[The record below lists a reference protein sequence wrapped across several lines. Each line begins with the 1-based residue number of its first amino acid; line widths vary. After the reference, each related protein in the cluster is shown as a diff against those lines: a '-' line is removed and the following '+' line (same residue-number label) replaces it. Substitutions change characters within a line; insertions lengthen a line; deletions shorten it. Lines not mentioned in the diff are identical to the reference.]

1 MRCYLAMYGR
11 LQAEEALSAVAVER
25 AGDAWTDPKYSRKIV
40 SSWQEALPRE
50 APKRLTPEQ
59 FAERMQMLGMERVQ

>member
-1 MRCYLAMYGR
+1 MAMYDR
-11 LQAEEALSAVAVER
+11 LQAEEAIAAVAVAR
-25 AGDAWTDPKYSRKIV
+25 AGDAWTDGKVSRKIV
-40 SSWQEALPRE
+40 DSWQTALPRE